1 MNSRN
6 SWLLSLALVLL
17 LAALAE
23 ACPNCKETLATDPA
37 QQGLARGIYY
47 SILFMMSMPFFI
59 FGGLCSYFY
68 YLVCR
73 DRAEK
78 ARLAAEQGMSDPS
91 EAAVGLEH

>member
-1 MNSRN
+1 VKSERPY
-6 SWLLSLALVLL
+6 LLSLAVVLL
-17 LAALAE
+17 LATLAH
-23 ACPNCKETLATDPA
+23 ACPNCQEAIASDPA

-68 YLVCR
+68 YLVCC

-78 ARLAAEQGMSDPS
+78 AKHSGSPLQASGELPVAG
-91 EAAVGLEH
+91 

>member
-1 MNSRN
+1 MKTKHA
-6 SWLLSLALVLL
+6 WLLSLALALL

-37 QQGLARGIYY
+37 RQGLARGIYY

-59 FGGLCSYFY
+59 LGGLCTYFY

-78 ARLAAEQGMSDPS
+78 ARLGVEQSPHAAP
-91 EAAVGLEH
+91 EAPVVG